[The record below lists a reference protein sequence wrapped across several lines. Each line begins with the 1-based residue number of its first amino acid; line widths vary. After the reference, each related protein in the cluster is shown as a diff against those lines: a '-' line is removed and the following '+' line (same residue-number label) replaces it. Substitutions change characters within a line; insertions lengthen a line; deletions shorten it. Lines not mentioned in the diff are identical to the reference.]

1 MNKTGTLK
9 DFGFSGYEALKYVL
23 EQSYG
28 SVSQAVASL
37 TLFSHPKT
45 VAQTN
50 NKALFRIIRATDVHQ
65 RGSILHEDKVV
76 LCDNASPQRAILWA
90 HSMNYYQ
97 FKDVQFNHVYSL
109 NQPEYYTSL
118 ANLCITPAY
127 LAKLTDTNEEI
138 KALLKYRV
146 FDIYNFIPEGA
157 KQPVK
162 PANYESLIWA
172 EYFPEVENLFEVIKQ
187 RMAKNA
193 KSRINISAEKFGWL
207 FSDLDTNAPNR
218 FPAPI

>member
-1 MNKTGTLK
+1 MSKKKTLK
-9 DFGFSGYEALKYVL
+9 DFGYNGYEALKHVL
-23 EQSYG
+23 ELSYG

-37 TLFSHPKT
+37 TLFSHPST

-50 NKALFRIIRATDVHQ
+50 NKALFRIIRDMQ
-65 RGSILHEDKVV
+65 KRGDILPDKQVV
-76 LCDNASPQRAILWA
+76 LCDNSSPQNAILWA
-90 HSMNYYQ
+90 HSMKYGQ
-97 FKDVQFNHVYSL
+97 LKDVQYNHVYSMS
-109 NQPEYYTSL
+109 NNVEYYTSL
-118 ANLCITPAY
+118 ANICITPAY

-146 FDIYNFIPEGA
+146 FDIYNFLPQDTA
-157 KQPVK
+157 RPLK
-162 PANYESLIWA
+162 PTDYDNLIWA
-172 EYFPEVENLFEVIKQ
+172 DYFPEVKNLSEVLKK
-187 RMAKNA
+187 RMVKCA